1 VEESRSTA
9 SGRLISAHEAEGQM
23 SGYMVAVEA
32 GGRRDIYM
40 VREPDAKKACDQ
52 VSRMM
57 GNCPTSPLT
66 PVPVETLDYFQVPL
80 KGTFTVHTHQCDE
93 VICCHEMA

>member
-1 VEESRSTA
+1 
-9 SGRLISAHEAEGQM
+9 M

-40 VREPDAKKACDQ
+40 VREPDPKKACEQ
-52 VSRMM
+52 VSRTM
-57 GNCPTSPLT
+57 GNNPTHALA
-66 PVPVETLDYFQVPL
+66 PVSQDTLDWFNVPQ

-93 VICCHEMA
+93 VVCCDAME